1 MTRSVALLL
10 SLGLSASLPAA
21 DLDAVRAIAVQDGG
35 RLKPLD
41 TFARETARR
50 VGGARAFG
58 AESMSSKEPVEW
70 LVAMMADPAYWKTVP
85 MVRVAQA
92 DLRGLIGLP
101 ADRDRFSFDELVRN
115 PAFLSEI
122 EKLQAR
128 FQGGAEPKLTPVEE
142 ALSSLYNTLNLLAG
156 IYSTEGVMVVPAG
169 ADHGDEWTSLVD
181 PHGARS
187 AQRVRLLASSLFAAY
202 RSGDSETVRGAGAAL
217 AARLAELSPESY
229 PSAVQLGREV
239 SYNRLK
245 PFRLAWMFYVVGAAL
260 ALARLAVRRPTTLG
274 LWIIGAGWLLH
285 TYGLALRTL
294 IAGRAPVTNM
304 YESVVFVAWGAVL
317 FALLFEWTQRVGYAG
332 AAAAVLAV
340 AALVTADSVPIM
352 DGAIAPLV
360 PVLRDNFWLTTHV
373 LTISLGYAALL
384 LGAGLGHVSLAV
396 WLLAPDKARTS
407 RLPILIY
414 RALQAG
420 TLLLAA
426 GTLLG
431 GVWASY
437 SWGRFW
443 GWDPKE
449 TWALIALLGYLSLL
463 HARSAGVLRD
473 FGMAV
478 GSILSFLLV
487 LMAWYGVNFILGTGL
502 HSYGFGSG
510 GYGYVAAFAGTELAI
525 VVFALLVWRRRHPR
539 VATAAGAHAPAHG
552 HPGVS

>member
-58 AESMSSKEPVEW
+58 AESMASKEPVEW

-115 PAFLSEI
+115 PTFLSEI

-128 FQGGAEPKLTPVEE
+128 FQGGAEPKLTPREE

-156 IYSTEGVMVVPAG
+156 IYSTEGLMVVPAG

-202 RSGDSETVRGAGAAL
+202 RSGDGETVRGAGAAL
-217 AARLAELSPESY
+217 AARLAELSPDSY
-229 PSAVQLGREV
+229 PSGIQLGREV

-274 LWIIGAGWLLH
+274 LWIVGAGWLLH

-478 GSILSFLLV
+478 GSVLSFLLV

-525 VVFALLVWRRRHPR
+525 VVFALMVWRRRHPR
-539 VATAAGAHAPAHG
+539 VAAAAGTHAPAQA